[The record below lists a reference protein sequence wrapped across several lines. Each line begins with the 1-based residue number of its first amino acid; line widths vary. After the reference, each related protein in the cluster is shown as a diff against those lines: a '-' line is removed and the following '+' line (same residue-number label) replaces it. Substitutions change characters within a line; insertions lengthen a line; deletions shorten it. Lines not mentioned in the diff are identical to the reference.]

1 MLLIS
6 VTAVGLSSIYTHMY
20 VCVYI
25 FFSSCKCKTVDGNKL
40 LLRNATERMER
51 MEKSKVI
58 SSPES
63 IKLLNL
69 KK

>member
-40 LLRNATERMER
+40 LLRNATERTER
-51 MEKSKVI
+51 VK
-58 SSPES
+58 
-63 IKLLNL
+63 
-69 KK
+69 